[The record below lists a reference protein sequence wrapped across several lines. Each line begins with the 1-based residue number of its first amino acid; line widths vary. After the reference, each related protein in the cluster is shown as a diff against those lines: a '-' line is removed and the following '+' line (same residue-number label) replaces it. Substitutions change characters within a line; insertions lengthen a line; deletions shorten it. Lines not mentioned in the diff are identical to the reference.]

1 MQTQPQRPIRNA
13 EVIAAAHLVAAAV
26 ERLTRRGLI
35 VVGVEMEPPRPTIRI
50 LKHESCTAMVQE
62 GKAAYYGFDQD
73 IYFGKYRQGQFQ
85 LNGCRVVWDELD
97 A

>member
-13 EVIAAAHLVAAAV
+13 EVIAAAFLVAAAV
-26 ERLTRRGLI
+26 ERLTKRGMAVLS
-35 VVGVEMEPPRPTIRI
+35 VEMEPPRPTIRI
-50 LKHESCTAMVQE
+50 LKHESCVAMIKE
-62 GKAAYYGFDQD
+62 EKAAYFGFDQD
-73 IYFGKYRQGQFQ
+73 TYFGKYRQGQFQ